1 MRGFRFI
8 SALITVAFALQPMSA
23 VAQTLMRPDKSTTV
37 TSTTPL
43 LIVGSYGVG
52 GLVRAIYPSS
62 DPTISSS
69 FEWFADGQL
78 LPLATSSQLAITAEF
93 VGKRVSA
100 RITLR
105 KPDFEDL
112 VVSVQG
118 AIVHNGLPTSGSTMG
133 YKGETINL
141 PGCFSPRSTALDT
154 PSIGWTIFLSCNP
167 WNTDYGNPTERKFA
181 WYRNGSLI
189 DGASGQEYRLQ
200 PIDSGREFWGFFQT
214 TYENGYVFTE
224 AKKLAAPIPFVSQ
237 AGKPTIKGTLTLHAT
252 LTAQVSSPDEATAFS
267 YQWFSDYL
275 PVAGATSKTF
285 KVRSQDVGKAV
296 QVMVTAEQPRYATIT
311 KLSDPAVGAKVPPL
325 DAMDAYSK
333 IYQAVQTT
341 TTNYDMNYIV
351 SPTVTEAMLAREKTL
366 LQRAADYWAKDYTP
380 SGVTV
385 VYVTKVDSVWAEN
398 LVQQHPSW
406 VGSIQGGITSWINKQ
421 NCGFALAFMADG
433 KQVFIECLHD
443 GADRSLQDDSVGA
456 HEYTHWFQYAQN
468 PAIYLYTVPWLVEG
482 QGNFFGQALN
492 TAPKDPKLQFINF
505 SLAGYATQWD
515 IYNGYPFASFK
526 QLDILDRA
534 NVYENEILLQ
544 RNGMVWDQYLLG
556 SLVCEWLVSKFG
568 ADKLVSWTKLLM
580 ATKGQNRDTESA
592 ANAVAFKSTFG
603 FEYADLAT
611 WITPYLAARSAQLR
625 AAWFAQT
632 KNQINQQTLFSTQ
645 QVPDFTVQQTS
656 LNDDQK
662 DWITR
667 RVKDGPIRLVVC
679 TANYSS
685 KSSKSDIKKYQ
696 LRAKNSCDF
705 AKSMVGG
712 FGVPPIVSTK
722 LVKKANSTLDGAVFL
737 TF

>member
-23 VAQTLMRPDKSTTV
+23 GAQTLMRPDKSTTV

-62 DPTISSS
+62 DPTI
-69 FEWFADGQL
+69 
-78 LPLATSSQLAITAEF
+78 
-93 VGKRVSA
+93 
-100 RITLR
+100 
-105 KPDFEDL
+105 
-112 VVSVQG
+112 
-118 AIVHNGLPTSGSTMG
+118 
-133 YKGETINL
+133 
-141 PGCFSPRSTALDT
+141 
-154 PSIGWTIFLSCNP
+154 
-167 WNTDYGNPTERKFA
+167 
-181 WYRNGSLI
+181 
-189 DGASGQEYRLQ
+189 
-200 PIDSGREFWGFFQT
+200 
-214 TYENGYVFTE
+214 
-224 AKKLAAPIPFVSQ
+224 
-237 AGKPTIKGTLTLHAT
+237 
-252 LTAQVSSPDEATAFS
+252 
-267 YQWFSDYL
+267 
-275 PVAGATSKTF
+275 
-285 KVRSQDVGKAV
+285 
-296 QVMVTAEQPRYATIT
+296 
-311 KLSDPAVGAKVPPL
+311 
-325 DAMDAYSK
+325 
-333 IYQAVQTT
+333 
-341 TTNYDMNYIV
+341 
-351 SPTVTEAMLAREKTL
+351 
-366 LQRAADYWAKDYTP
+366 
-380 SGVTV
+380 
-385 VYVTKVDSVWAEN
+385 
-398 LVQQHPSW
+398 
-406 VGSIQGGITSWINKQ
+406 
-421 NCGFALAFMADG
+421 
-433 KQVFIECLHD
+433 
-443 GADRSLQDDSVGA
+443 
-456 HEYTHWFQYAQN
+456 
-468 PAIYLYTVPWLVEG
+468 
-482 QGNFFGQALN
+482 
-492 TAPKDPKLQFINF
+492 
-505 SLAGYATQWD
+505 
-515 IYNGYPFASFK
+515 
-526 QLDILDRA
+526 
-534 NVYENEILLQ
+534 VYENEILLQ